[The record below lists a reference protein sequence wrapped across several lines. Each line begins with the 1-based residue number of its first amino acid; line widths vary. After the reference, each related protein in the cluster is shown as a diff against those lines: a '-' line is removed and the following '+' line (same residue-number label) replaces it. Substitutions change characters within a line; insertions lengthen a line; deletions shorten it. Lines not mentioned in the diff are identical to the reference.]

1 MCEKE
6 MCKAN
11 FWNQDAK
18 QDNEK
23 TIQKYRTAMKQ
34 CSDLR
39 REIKSKKPLY
49 VNKKNK
55 KTYYH
60 VKLQGVPYLDQNH

>member
-11 FWNQDAK
+11 FWNQDAE

-34 CSDLR
+34 CTDLQ
-39 REIKSKKPLY
+39 REIKIL
-49 VNKKNK
+49 KN
-55 KTYYH
+55 
-60 VKLQGVPYLDQNH
+60 PYM